1 MRSGKGRHF
10 SGEWRLGFCGRG
22 TTCNLL
28 VPCDAVGPAPR
39 PSTTTHT
46 WHLRVQAQGRA
57 QHGNQVRQGGALTQ
71 RLPVTQGRRGMANA
85 AQVKWRK
92 AAGALLP
99 LTSRL
104 PHAAL
109 LH

>member
-46 WHLRVQAQGRA
+46 WHLRVKAQGRA

-71 RLPVTQGRRGMANA
+71 RLPVPQRECHMQLRLSGGRQGER
-85 AQVKWRK
+85 
-92 AAGALLP
+92 LLP
-99 LTSRL
+99 FRGQL